1 MHRKMLILIILI
13 LVFSPT
19 AGNAL
24 KQWEAKIDPLTGKYY
39 LIGVSSE
46 QSPLILVNYFCQS
59 DNLSPLHFTIGAG
72 EQLKQETVKLTLDD
86 KLLTYR
92 PEVRDYGYNMYFSRR
107 DSEELKTLF
116 KKHDKFR
123 IEFSTYSS
131 LQVAEVSLRGFA
143 QALAKCQ

>member
-1 MHRKMLILIILI
+1 MHRKILILVILI

-24 KQWEAKIDPLTGKYY
+24 KQWETSIDPLTGKYY
-39 LIGVSSE
+39 LISVWSQ

-59 DNLSPLHFTIGAG
+59 DDLTPLHFAIGAG
-72 EQLKQETVKLTLDD
+72 EQLKQETVKLTLGD
-86 KLLTYR
+86 KLLKYR
-92 PEVRDYGYNMYFSRR
+92 PEIRDYGYNMYFSRR

-116 KKHDKFR
+116 KEHDKFR
-123 IEFSTYSS
+123 IEFSTYSG
-131 LQVAEVSLRGFA
+131 LQVAEVTLRGFT